1 MNVLGALPSKKACV
15 DLPAN
20 ENPPLGREGRGARSC
35 VGGATPGVSVSFFS
49 DVSSCADS
57 FSGGASPGGGASLT
71 ALFASSEG
79 RSFVC
84 ASLTAGFSAGFRAS
98 APKADDAPKDNAEAD
113 DVGAWPNEKA
123 EV

>member
-49 DVSSCADS
+49 DVSS
-57 FSGGASPGGGASLT
+57 GEASPGGGASLT

-84 ASLTAGFSAGFRAS
+84 ASLTTGFSAGFRAS
-98 APKADDAPKDNAEAD
+98 APKADDAPKENAEAD